1 MNWTTHEFIWLDW
14 LVIILGVAL
23 ISWMVYRT
31 LHNEKK
37 KEKKKPAVRI
47 SSGKVN
53 LGGLS
58 ERQYSLP
65 ISDQNT

>member
-23 ISWMVYRT
+23 IAWMVYRT

-37 KEKKKPAVRI
+37 KKPAVRI
-47 SSGKVN
+47 SSEKVN

-58 ERQYSLP
+58 ARQYSLP
-65 ISDQNT
+65 ISDQNI